1 MALNQ
6 VGLERL
12 NTATTKKIGTRK
24 NLIINGAMQVAQ
36 RGTSSTTAN
45 TYSTVDRNQIRTS
58 GVDEAPTIAQVD
70 VYLVTNTGDDVY
82 IIRNAP
88 VPAGSSLEIISGSK
102 IIMESSD
109 VLRIRS
115 GTATA
120 LDVAV
125 SYLEQT

>member
-1 MALNQ
+1 MA
-6 VGLERL
+6 
-12 NTATTKKIGTRK
+12 NTFKIDTKSSVS
-24 NLIINGAMQVAQ
+24 NS
-36 RGTSSTTAN
+36 GTSSTDTNVVTAGGSATLVLLSCLVSN
-45 TYSTVDRNQIRTS
+45 KTGAS
-58 GVDEAPTIAQVD
+58 AQVD
-70 VYLVTNTGDDVY
+70 VYLVTNTGDDIY

-109 VLRIRS
+109 VLRVRA
-115 GTATA
+115 GTASA